1 MKRIEIDP
9 KQAFAELQAMQA
21 KERTRLINEALEGR
35 ELTPVQRRQL
45 QMELEASTRF
55 EGGEMLPIDEDEQ
68 ILRDPHGHKI
78 PIKDYIIS
86 TASTLLGVEPQA
98 QPQLKVPVSG
108 EELYHAMR
116 AASTDEEMAA
126 IFKAYQQNR

>member
-9 KQAFAELQAMQA
+9 KAAFLELRVMQDR
-21 KERTRLINEALEGR
+21 ERNRLIDEALAGR
-35 ELTPVQRRQL
+35 ALTPVQRRQL

-98 QPQLKVPVSG
+98 QPQVKPPATS
-108 EELYHAMR
+108 EELFHQMR
-116 AASTDEEMAA
+116 AAKNDAERQQ
-126 IFKAYQQNR
+126 IYKAYKGG